1 MGINKTE
8 NRSHN
13 TDDKEITPN
22 SEPMPNRHVQTPNLS
37 IDIAGLRLKNP
48 VMTASGTFG
57 YGEEYSEFFDLNRL
71 GAIVVKGLSA
81 TPRQGNP
88 TPRIVETPAGML
100 NAIGLQNIGVKA
112 FIKEKLP
119 FLRQFNVPVIA
130 NFFGDSIDEYVQAA
144 EQLSSTDGIHA
155 LEMNI
160 SCPNKQAGW
169 IIFGTD
175 PKTMEQVVTA
185 VKKATKL
192 PLIVKL
198 SPNVTDIG
206 FMAKIAENSGAD
218 AVSLIN
224 TITGMVVD
232 TKKRKPMLANITGGL
247 SGPAIRPVAV
257 RMVWEAYKAVK
268 IPIVGMGGIMNVN
281 DALEFLIA
289 GARAI
294 AVGTA
299 NFVNPTATVEII
311 EGLGIFLKDNGF
323 SDINQIIGSLQT
335 S

>member
-1 MGINKTE
+1 MGIKKTQ
-8 NRSHN
+8 
-13 TDDKEITPN
+13 PL
-22 SEPMPNRHVQTPNLS
+22 NLS
-37 IDIAGLRLKNP
+37 TSQLLNLSVDIAGLKLKNP

-57 YGEEYSEFFDLNRL
+57 YGEEYSEFLDLNRL
-71 GAIVVKGLSA
+71 GAIVVKGLSI

-119 FLRQFNVPVIA
+119 FLRQFKTPVIA
-130 NFFGDSIDEYVQAA
+130 NFFGDSIDEYIQAA
-144 EQLSSTDGIHA
+144 GELSNAGGVNA

-160 SCPNKQAGW
+160 SCPNKRAGW
-169 IIFGTD
+169 IVFGTD
-175 PKTMEQVVTA
+175 PETMEQVVIA
-185 VKKATKL
+185 VRKTTNL

-206 FMAKIAENSGAD
+206 LMAKVAENSGAD

-232 TKKRKPMLANITGGL
+232 VKKRRPVLANKTGGL
-247 SGPAIRPVAV
+247 SGPAVRPIAV
-257 RMVWEAYKAVK
+257 RMVWEVYKAVN
-268 IPIVGMGGIMNVN
+268 IPIIGMGGIMTAN

-289 GARAI
+289 GAKAV

-299 NFVNPTATVEII
+299 NFVNPTATIEII
-311 EGLGIFLKDNGF
+311 EGIERFLKEEGL
-323 SDINQIIGSLQT
+323 SDINEIIGSLKT
-335 S
+335 